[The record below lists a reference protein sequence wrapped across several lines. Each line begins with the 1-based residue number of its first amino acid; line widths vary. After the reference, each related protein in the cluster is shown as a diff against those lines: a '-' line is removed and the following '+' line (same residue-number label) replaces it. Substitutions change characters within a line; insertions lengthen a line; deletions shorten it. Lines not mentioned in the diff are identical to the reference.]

1 MGMTITPGVEEIVR
15 FLRRFADLV
24 STGHN
29 ADHLLSAANLVETLI
44 KRTED
49 TAELLQDEQTR
60 SEENLQLYKSAEVN
74 CANLEKQIAGLKA
87 KLAEQQWHLNEV
99 VISAAAEEQRLL
111 ERAEQA
117 EAQLAAIE
125 SELAEARP
133 LLAAFAEGHVLVP
146 ISTLRHAEAQF
157 EALAREAADVV
168 SQAMC
173 EVGASTL
180 DRVILDSA
188 AQSSCRA
195 SSRAA

>member
-1 MGMTITPGVEEIVR
+1 MTITPGVEEIVR

-44 KRTED
+44 KRTRD
-49 TAELLQDEQTR
+49 TAELLQYEQTR

-74 CANLEKQIAGLKA
+74 CANLEKQIAELKA
-87 KLAEQQWHLNEV
+87 KLAERQWHLNEV
-99 VISAAAEEQRLL
+99 VINAAAEEQRLL

-117 EAQLAAIE
+117 EAELAAIE

-180 DRVILDSA
+180 DRVIVESA
-188 AQSSCRA
+188 VQLSDR
-195 SSRAA
+195 SSRHAA